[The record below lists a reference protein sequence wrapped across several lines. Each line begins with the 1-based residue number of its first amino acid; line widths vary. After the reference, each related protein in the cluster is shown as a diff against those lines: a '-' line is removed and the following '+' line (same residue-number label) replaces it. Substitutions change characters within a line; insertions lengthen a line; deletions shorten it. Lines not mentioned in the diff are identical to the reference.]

1 MGPACCNGIVHL
13 NPYGADAVLLMADLT
28 NFPPASLDDLV
39 KRCADA
45 GLAIDRP
52 PEEADLAAALDLAEQ
67 WCEIVD
73 TRDERARVAL
83 LNDLLATSAAYPRV
97 TDHAGTG
104 WHLHYRDAGMSLGG
118 VLRALVAVGTALH
131 LTGRG
136 MSRLARCARDGC
148 GLVYADVSRSGR
160 QRYCSPRCAN
170 RDAVRRHRARHAPP
184 SPVNRQ

>member
-1 MGPACCNGIVHL
+1 MHI
-13 NPYGADAVLLMADLT
+13 NPYGADAVLLMADLV
-28 NFPPASLDDLV
+28 NVPPASLDDLV

-45 GLAIDRP
+45 GLVIDRSP
-52 PEEADLAAALDLAEQ
+52 GEADLVATLNLSEQ

-83 LNDLLATSAAYPRV
+83 LNDLLATSAAHPRV
-97 TDHAGTG
+97 TDHDGTG
-104 WHLHYRDAGMSLGG
+104 WHLHYRDADLPLGG

-170 RDAVRRHRARHAPP
+170 RDAVRRHRARHVP
-184 SPVNRQ
+184 SSTASTAHRR